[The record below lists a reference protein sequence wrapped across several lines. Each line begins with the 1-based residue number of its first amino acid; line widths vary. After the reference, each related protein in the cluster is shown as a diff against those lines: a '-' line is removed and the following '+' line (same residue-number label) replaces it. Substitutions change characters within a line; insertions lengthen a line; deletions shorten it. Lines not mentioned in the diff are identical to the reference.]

1 MLAPHVIRAIADRT
15 IGIDYLEGW
24 VEQPRGVLSGNKI
37 RLRAFGA
44 RCVHV
49 IAGNAPGISVPTMVW
64 NAISR
69 SDAIIKTPSNDPV
82 PATTVARTMF
92 DMAPDYPLTRHLSA
106 AYWQGGDVEVEKFL
120 YVIAEKRR
128 EGKAGV

>member
-49 IAGNAPGISVPTMVW
+49 IAGNAPGISVQTMVW
-64 NAISR
+64 HAIRSEERRVGTECVSTCRSR
-69 SDAIIKTPSNDPV
+69 WSPYHSKKKK
-82 PATTVARTMF
+82 
-92 DMAPDYPLTRHLSA
+92 
-106 AYWQGGDVEVEKFL
+106 QQK
-120 YVIAEKRR
+120 K
-128 EGKAGV
+128 

>member
-1 MLAPHVIRAIADRT
+1 M
-15 IGIDYLEGW
+15 GIDYREGG
-24 VEQPRGVLSGNKI
+24 VEQRRGVLSGNKI

-49 IAGNAPGISVPTMVW
+49 IAGNAPGISVQTMVW

-82 PATTVARTMF
+82 TATAVARTMI
-92 DMAPDYPLTRHLSA
+92 DMDPDHRS
-106 AYWQGGDVEVEKFL
+106 DE
-120 YVIAEKRR
+120 RR
-128 EGKAGV
+128 VGKECVSTCRSRWSPYH